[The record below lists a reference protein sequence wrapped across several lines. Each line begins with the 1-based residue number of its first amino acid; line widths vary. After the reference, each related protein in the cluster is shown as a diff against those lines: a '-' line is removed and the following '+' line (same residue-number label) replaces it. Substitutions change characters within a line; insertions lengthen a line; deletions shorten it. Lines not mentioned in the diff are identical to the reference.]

1 MFLSEQLELW
11 CSNVRSGGYWRSIR
25 LWVCVC
31 VSCSRFLIEHEMP
44 LSPSSGDV
52 KERVNYWTLLLR
64 MKGRVL
70 GKLRT

>member
-1 MFLSEQLELW
+1 MYEA
-11 CSNVRSGGYWRSIR
+11 VDTGGASGFG
-25 LWVCVC
+25 CVC

-44 LSPSSGDV
+44 PSPSSGDV